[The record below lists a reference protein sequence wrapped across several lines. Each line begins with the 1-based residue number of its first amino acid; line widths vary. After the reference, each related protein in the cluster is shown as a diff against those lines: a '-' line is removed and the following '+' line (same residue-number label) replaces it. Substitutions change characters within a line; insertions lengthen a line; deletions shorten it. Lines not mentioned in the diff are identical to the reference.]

1 MSKAQTETAVI
12 YCRQSFTNDKDSQS
26 IADQQKK
33 ATEYAKQHKIK
44 ILGTAFIDENT
55 ASELYPNTDDCRHIA
70 ERDKTFKEWLK
81 EQKRFE
87 RFVIRNRIPYKEQLG
102 RCFDFIAE
110 NKPTYLIV
118 WSFERL
124 GRSESSSCLQPCI
137 TDFLKHHNVK
147 LIETK
152 NGTITDY
159 NNSNDQLL
167 ALIKSHIEY
176 EGLKTKKRSSMNVI
190 ANRIKDSR
198 AVSNAYG
205 VVTDRRNKE
214 IKFNAEKAEV
224 IRYIYNAIISGKS
237 YAEILFNLNTIYEKQ
252 KTKGAKCFYE
262 SSIYHIASNPIY
274 CGMMKYMENGS
285 IHLKPAVNI
294 PEPIISVDLFYAVQ
308 KNMELRKNRCGKA
321 HYNTSNT
328 ERKVLPLSGLL
339 YCGNC
344 GSRLTVIYDK
354 GKTCYRCHKYDIMHR
369 PQCKESRIRVDF
381 ADRRSGLYDVVKKLF
396 VISFITE
403 MRSKYDVDQKNAEAA
418 EMQTEIENEKQ
429 KITAIFAQ
437 LKTEKSLDFL
447 REELSQWSAEISSK
461 DEKLKKIQEKNRVD
475 QNRLEQEVNELYNRI
490 ENNEELEEGLF
501 FNLARKTLKK
511 VIVYADKIH
520 IILMD
525 DNEFELPRLMG
536 SHKSK
541 YLPISQ
547 VKVAKIHGNGEHM
560 IDWVKRFHLTY
571 GIGKKHTTL
580 VSTEKYIITLL
591 HD

>member
-1 MSKAQTETAVI
+1 MQRPKKETAVI
-12 YCRQSFTNDKDSQS
+12 YCRQSYTNDKDSQS
-26 IADQQKK
+26 IADQQEK
-33 ATEYAKQHKIK
+33 ATEYAKRHGIK

-55 ASELYPNTDDCRHIA
+55 ASELYPNTEDCRHIA
-70 ERDKTFKEWLK
+70 VRDKTFREWLK

-87 RFVIRNRIPYKEQLG
+87 NLIRRNRIPYKEQLG

-137 TDFLKHHNVK
+137 TDFLKHNNVK

-152 NGTITDY
+152 NGSITDY

-224 IRYIYNAIISGKS
+224 VRYIYNAIIEGKS

-285 IHLKPAVNI
+285 IHMKPAVNI

-321 HYNTSNT
+321 RYKTKNK

-381 ADRRSGLYDVVKKLF
+381 TDRRSGLYDVVKKLF

-403 MRSKYDVDQKNAEAA
+403 MRSKYDVEQKNAEAA
-418 EMQTEIENEKQ
+418 ELQTEIENEKH
-429 KITAIFAQ
+429 KITTLFEQ
-437 LKTEKSLDFL
+437 LKNEKTLDFL
-447 REELSQWSAEISSK
+447 QEKLSEWGAEISSK
-461 DEKLKKIQEKNRVD
+461 DEKLKQIQEKNRVD
-475 QNRLEQEVNELYNRI
+475 QKHLEEEVNALYSKI

-511 VIVYADKIH
+511 VIIYADRIH

-525 DNEFELPRLMG
+525 GNEFELPRLMG
-536 SHKSK
+536 AHRSK
-541 YLPISQ
+541 YLPISR
-547 VKVAKIHGNGEHM
+547 VNVSKIRGNGDNM

-571 GIGKKHTTL
+571 GNGKKHRTL
-580 VSTEKYIITLL
+580 IDNNKYVITLNY
-591 HD
+591 D